1 MLPPHYHP
9 RATNFVVAVEGQ
21 TQTWMIQENRAVSTP
36 RRTGCGYATLISAL
50 VSDDTGTLSILNGL
64 FKLPNDM
71 VQAAFGGIS
80 GSKSS
85 EGSGNRVP
93 GVGTGAALG
102 SEECLARCG
111 MGKR

>member
-1 MLPPHYHP
+1 L
-9 RATNFVVAVEGQ
+9 A
-21 TQTWMIQENRAVSTP
+21 
-36 RRTGCGYATLISAL
+36 GCGYATLISAL
-50 VSDDTGTLSILNGL
+50 DSDDTGTLSILNGL

-85 EGSGNRVP
+85 EGGGNRVP

>member
-1 MLPPHYHP
+1 L
-9 RATNFVVAVEGQ
+9 A
-21 TQTWMIQENRAVSTP
+21 
-36 RRTGCGYATLISAL
+36 GCGYATLISAL
-50 VSDDTGTLSILNGL
+50 DSDDTGTLSILNGL

>member
-1 MLPPHYHP
+1 L
-9 RATNFVVAVEGQ
+9 A
-21 TQTWMIQENRAVSTP
+21 
-36 RRTGCGYATLISAL
+36 GCGYATLISAL
-50 VSDDTGTLSILNGL
+50 DSDDTGTLSILNGL

-80 GSKSS
+80 RSKSS